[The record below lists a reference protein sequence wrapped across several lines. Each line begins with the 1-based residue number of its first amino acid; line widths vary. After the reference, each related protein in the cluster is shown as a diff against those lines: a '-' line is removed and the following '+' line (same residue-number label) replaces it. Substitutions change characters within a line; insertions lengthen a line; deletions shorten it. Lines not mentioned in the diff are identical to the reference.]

1 MSSSAKKD
9 TVELRTQPTE
19 RAGARRSAVD
29 EPPGMIELRN
39 RRPQYVPD
47 PQYLVGVRGLI
58 GPDRPNRLIGNDEGM
73 AGQTV
78 DDFASLANDV
88 ACRAIVAPLLAD
100 TDERHKSVA
109 YGGLCLDRDHMLV
122 VTEHASSF
130 RV

>member
-47 PQYLVGVRGLI
+47 PQYLI

-100 TDERHKSVA
+100 TDERHK
-109 YGGLCLDRDHMLV
+109 
-122 VTEHASSF
+122 
-130 RV
+130 